1 MIMFSPSSKTIALL
15 GLLAHASFV
24 YSQPDALI
32 RDVAIIGGGASG
44 TFAAIRLRNEGKST
58 ILIEKEAILGGHTN
72 TYQDPVTKV
81 NVDYGVEVFHNQ
93 EVVKDYF
100 NKLNVSWAIASDFG
114 GVGTPVYL
122 DGNTAQKIA
131 YTSPDPRAGLYAY
144 ATHLAQYAQLEYG
157 FFLPEP
163 VPEDLLLPFG
173 AFLDKYPD
181 IGNAAFTIF
190 RFGQGLGDFLSQPT
204 LYVFKNFGLDI
215 IQDISTGFLVVTS
228 QNNYEIYDHAT
239 KILGSD
245 VLLSSTVVSTRHRD
259 QKGGV
264 LLEVQTPSGRRIVKA
279 KSLLITIPP
288 KLGNL
293 RAFDLDDRETAL
305 FGAFQN
311 TGYYT
316 SLVKNTGLPAGFSSL
331 SVGADTPYNIPDL
344 PGVYTV
350 DSTAIEGVFDI
361 KYGSPHG
368 LSDDFVRGE
377 ILSYVKKLQANG
389 FAEKVPGE
397 PEFVRFNSHTPFE
410 LTVSQ
415 DLISGGFYER
425 LYGLQGYRGTWYT
438 GAAFHTQDS
447 SMLWNYTDS
456 YVLPSM
462 LSWLK

>member
-1 MIMFSPSSKTIALL
+1 MFSPSSKTLALL
-15 GLLAHASFV
+15 GLLAHAPFV
-24 YSQPDALI
+24 YCEPAAI
-32 RDVAIIGGGASG
+32 VRDVAIIGGGASG

-58 ILIEKEAILGGHTN
+58 ILIEKENILGGHTN

-81 NVDYGVEVFHNQ
+81 TVDYGVEVFHNQ
-93 EVVKDYF
+93 EVVKEYF
-100 NKLNVSWAIASDFG
+100 NTLNVSWAIAPDFG
-114 GVGTPVYL
+114 SGGTPVYL
-122 DGNTAQKIA
+122 DSNTAQQIP
-131 YTSPDPRAGLYAY
+131 YTSPDPRAALYAY
-144 ATHLAQYAQLEYG
+144 ATRLAQYAQLEYG

-163 VPEDLLLPFG
+163 VPEDLLIPFG

-181 IGNAAFTIF
+181 IKNAALTIF
-190 RFGQGLGDFLSQPT
+190 GFGQGLGDFLEQPT

-215 IQDISTGFLVVTS
+215 IQDISTGFLVTTS
-228 QNNYEIYDHAT
+228 QNNYEIYDHAA

-245 VLLSSTVVSTRHRD
+245 VLLSSTVVSTKHRG
-259 QKGGV
+259 QNGGV
-264 LLEVQTPSGRRIVKA
+264 QLVVQTPSGRRIVKA
-279 KSLLITIPP
+279 KTLLISIPP
-288 KLGNL
+288 KLDNL
-293 RAFDLDDRETAL
+293 RAFDLDDRETDL
-305 FGAFQN
+305 FKEFQN

-331 SVGADTPYNIPDL
+331 SVGADTPYNIPNL

-350 DSTAIEGVFDI
+350 DSTAIDGVFDI
-361 KYGSPHG
+361 KYGSPHS
-368 LSDDFVRGE
+368 LPDDFVRRE
-377 ILSYVKKLQANG
+377 ILSYVKKLQAKG
-389 FAEKVPGE
+389 FAKKVAGE

-456 YVLPSM
+456 YVLASI